1 MTDARTATLELQT
14 QTIDWIRKSQEV
26 VIDALRTWAGA
37 VQSVTPSLP
46 VPAVPF
52 ADQLPK
58 SSEVVADTFDFA
70 AQLLA
75 AQRKFAEDVLQVTTS
90 VADGG
95 APAEPAKRPTAAA
108 K

>member
-58 SSEVVADTFDFA
+58 PEDIVSGTYDFA
-70 AQLLA
+70 EQVLA
-75 AQRKFAEDVLQVTTS
+75 NQRKFAEEILEATS
-90 VADGG
+90 PLLPHEDKSA
-95 APAEPAKRPTAAA
+95 
-108 K
+108 